1 MSNYQFVVFS
11 GKEQNRLGMKREEI
25 INESNES
32 SPSRQNDVDYVDS
45 PLSSRAS
52 SSSSSSRKHLIV
64 LPTLE
69 SSSSSSSSS
78 NTGRKT
84 NCDLRKQQH
93 CIESRPPRSRESP
106 SNVVVHSS
114 SRQSSLS
121 SHQHQRTQFND
132 ASAMQLGGKCANNN
146 APGKAKIPRPANAFM
161 LFANEWRKKLAVEN
175 PRESN
180 KDISVRLVLFIFPF
194 MQKPNNNSNN

>member
-11 GKEQNRLGMKREEI
+11 GKDQNRLGMKREEI
-25 INESNES
+25 ITESNES
-32 SPSRQNDVDYVDS
+32 SPSRQNDIDYVDS
-45 PLSSRAS
+45 PLSSRTS

-78 NTGRKT
+78 NGRKT
-84 NCDLRKQQH
+84 NCESRKQQH
-93 CIESRPPRSRESP
+93 CIESRPPRRRESP

-121 SHQHQRTQFND
+121 SHQQQHQRTQFND

-194 MQKPNNNSNN
+194 MQKSK